1 MSLSRYRLLTRNL
14 SIATTAA
21 TVLISGL
28 AQVEILRFLE
38 PAQIPMVV
46 ASSLCLAGFYMIQ
59 AMSAPAKGSGR
70 QIASTTV
77 RRGLAAEIDPQGTSP
92 TRRGGGGR
100 RTR

>member
-77 RRGLAAEIDPQGTSP
+77 RARAC
-92 TRRGGGGR
+92 
-100 RTR
+100 